1 MPFKTLGRKIGKS
14 YRNLSLQNIITIPFL
29 LHIFLTVGL
38 VGYLSWRNGEQ
49 AVNNVTRKLRSEV
62 TAGVE
67 KHLENYLAIPHIIVR
82 LKQNAIKLKK
92 ISIADF
98 SDAQQDFWSTIQLFD
113 SVRAIYMGNQAG
125 KFIYL
130 KQEDGK
136 FYTKEV
142 TKVPERKTY
151 SLDRLGQKQKLL
163 EVDEFDLRQRPW
175 YINTQLTQEN
185 NWSKIYTFT
194 GGELGITAAGFLRD
208 SQGDTQGI
216 VGVDLI
222 LSGIGNF
229 LQKIEISENG
239 QIFILERNGYLVAT
253 SSNEKPFIY
262 DSVERKEKRLRAIDS
277 QNLLIKATSE
287 YITQHF
293 RSLYNID
300 RPEQLDFRLKSDSPQ
315 DKLGSITT
323 LSTRGDRQLVQVL
336 PYQDELGLDWL
347 IVVVIPEAD
356 FMAEINANTRNTILL
371 CLLALVIA
379 TLFGIYTSR
388 RIAQPIAHLS
398 QVTNLVAQSAQARKA
413 GTDFYPV
420 VQAKSIREL
429 KLLAQS
435 FNEMVL
441 QLKAAFKDLENT
453 NEKLE
458 NRVKQRTEA
467 LKIAKEAAD
476 AANRAKSEFLANMSH
491 ELRTPLHAILGFT
504 QVFLQDSQLNPQQ
517 KENLATVKRSG
528 EHLLVLINNILEMSK
543 IESGAVSVTEKPF
556 DLHLLLENL
565 AKMFKLRLDAP
576 PRRGRLPAGYDSR
589 LDSVQA
595 PRLGSAHRQRRLDSV
610 QAPRLGS
617 AHRQRRSQNTSLELI
632 FDLASNLPQYIQ
644 TDPVKLHQILSSLI
658 ENGIK
663 YTEKGRVTLK
673 VEPIIDRS
681 SASGQPMAKSSF
693 RGMSSANMPPK
704 NPTPNISK
712 LVFTVEDTGDGILA
726 SELESIFAPFTQTK
740 QAIAQ
745 EGTGLGLAISQNFV
759 RLLGGEINVSST
771 VGQGAKFEFQIPIK
785 VVDRSQLE
793 TNSTAQELIDKIDSL
808 FLKQD
813 QEQNVAS
820 QKYLPPAIDISVLAS
835 MPAEWLA
842 NLRQAAIEVDAD
854 MIEQLIEQIDS
865 SNIYL
870 AQELTR
876 MLNNFEYDEIM
887 ELTELADNH

>member
-49 AVNNVTRKLRSEV
+49 AVNNVTSKLRSEV

-222 LSGIGNF
+222 LSGIGKF

-262 DSVERKEKRLRAIDS
+262 DSVERKEKRLRATDS

-300 RPEQLDFRLKSDSPQ
+300 RPQQLDFRLKSDFPQ

-323 LSTRGDRQLVQVL
+323 LSARGDRQLVQVL

-398 QVTNLVAQSAQARKA
+398 QVTNLVAQSAKARKA

-476 AANRAKSEFLANMSH
+476 AANLAKSEFLANMSH

-543 IESGAVSVTEKPF
+543 IESGSVSVTEKPF

-565 AKMFKLRLDAP
+565 AKMFKLRLDKP
-576 PRRGRLPAGYDSR
+576 PRRGRLPAGYAESYG
-589 LDSVQA
+589 LASQ
-595 PRLGSAHRQRRLDSV
+595 PRSG
-610 QAPRLGS
+610 G
-617 AHRQRRSQNTSLELI
+617 AHRQRRSQNTNLELI

-644 TDPVKLHQILSSLI
+644 TDPVKLHQILSNLI

-673 VEPIIDRS
+673 VEPIIDRAS
-681 SASGQPMAKSSF
+681 TSGQPMAKSSF
-693 RGMSSANMPPK
+693 RGMSSANMPLS

-785 VVDRSQLE
+785 VVDHSQLE

-820 QKYLPPAIDISVLAS
+820 QKYLPPAIDLSVLAS
-835 MPAEWLA
+835 MPTEWLA

-854 MIEQLIEQIDS
+854 LIGQLIEQIDS

-876 MLNNFEYDEIM
+876 MLNNFEYDEII